1 MNYAG
6 EQADFGNG
14 VDRMEEMEEINY
26 NNRVLFCD
34 EMIKISFVTK

>member
-14 VDRMEEMEEINY
+14 VDRMEEINY